1 MAKPMN
7 NMTQR
12 SWRKNAFFQR
22 AVRGAGT
29 AANCSPGWGWRAGDG
44 WLA

>member
-1 MAKPMN
+1 MAKPTN

-12 SWRKNAFFQR
+12 SWRTRLFFQR
-22 AVRGAGT
+22 PVRGVG
-29 AANCSPGWGWRAGDG
+29 AAATGSPGLGWRAGDG